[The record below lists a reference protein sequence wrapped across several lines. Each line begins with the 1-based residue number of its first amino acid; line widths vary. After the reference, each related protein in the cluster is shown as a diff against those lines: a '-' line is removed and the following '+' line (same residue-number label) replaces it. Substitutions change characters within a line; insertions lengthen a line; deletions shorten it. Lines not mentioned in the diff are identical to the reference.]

1 MQIENWNRQHD
12 SLLRIKKSG
21 LVVEDV
27 VIKDNEDYIIHNIK
41 DKELKEGKQF
51 SDKQKHFLNKQ
62 NEFKALCSSLGG
74 FVNMI
79 YTKNELLFN
88 RINIDKAN
96 ISRIIYLATY
106 IDYNNRKEG
115 LLIYQAKNK
124 EGQFQE
130 TKEMSRADIR
140 NVLGLTD
147 STFKRFL
154 KNVKDNNL
162 LFEVDG
168 KFYINTEYFNKG
180 EMSRIEDN
188 KSYCRLFI
196 NTIRDLYEGTKSTKH
211 KVLASVFQLIPYIH
225 YEHNIVCHNPNE
237 TTENPRAIT
246 LVELCEMF
254 GVSYENRS
262 KLAKQ
267 LYEFKVNI
275 KEEEYHLFTYVILNA
290 QYDYFLV
297 NPLVIYSGNNLES
310 IKRTAKAMFFNE
322 YTHRQKRK

>member
-1 MQIENWNRQHD
+1 MKIENWNRQHD

-27 VIKDNEDYIIHNIK
+27 VIKDNEDYIIHS
-41 DKELKEGKQF
+41 KEKKLKEGKQF
-51 SDKQKHFLNKQ
+51 SDKQKHFLNKD
-62 NEFKALCSSLGG
+62 NEFKALCSDLGG
-74 FVNMI
+74 FINMI
-79 YTKNELLFN
+79 YAKNELLFN

-115 LLIYQAKNK
+115 LLIYQSKN
-124 EGQFQE
+124 EDGQFQQN
-130 TKEMSRADIR
+130 KEMSRADIR

-154 KNVKDNNL
+154 KDVKDNNL
-162 LFEVDG
+162 LFEVDS
-168 KFYINTEYFNKG
+168 KFYINTEYFNRGK
-180 EMSRIEDN
+180 MTKVEDS

-211 KVLASVFQLIPYIH
+211 KVLANVFQLIPYIH

-237 TTENPRAIT
+237 ATENPKAIK
-246 LVELCEMF
+246 LAELCEMF
-254 GVSYENRS
+254 GVAYENRS

-267 LYEFKVNI
+267 LYEFKVTI
-275 KEEEYHLFTYVILNA
+275 GEEDYHLFTYVILNA
-290 QYDYFLV
+290 QYDYFVV
-297 NPLVIYSGNNLES
+297 NPLVVYSGNNAES
-310 IKRTAKAMFFNE
+310 IVRTSKALFFNE